1 MDTIK
6 IGSFLATL
14 RKERG
19 LTQEALGEQL
29 GVTNKTISRWE
40 NGNYLP
46 PVEMLQLLS
55 NFYSVSIN
63 ELLCGERIAKEQY
76 KEKAEETIT
85 GILAES
91 PFSWKERSD
100 YWKKKWQK
108 DHRLLLILSIL
119 LLFTLLFIGWYFHQ
133 IFVISV
139 TPFLGVLLYMKLRND
154 MMIYVENHLYG
165 PLEKK

>member
-1 MDTIK
+1 MDTMK
-6 IGSFLATL
+6 IGSFLAAL
-14 RKERG
+14 RKEKG

-55 NFYSVSIN
+55 NFYSVTIN

-76 KEKAEETIT
+76 KEKAEETIS

-100 YWKKKWQK
+100 YWKRKWQK
-108 DHRLLLILSIL
+108 DHRILLSLSIL
-119 LLFTLLFIGWYFHQ
+119 LLPALLSAGWYFHQ
-133 IFVISV
+133 ALIAAAA
-139 TPFLGVLLYMKLRND
+139 PLAGLLLFMKLRND

>member
-1 MDTIK
+1 MDTAK

-14 RKERG
+14 RKEQG

-40 NGNYLP
+40 TGSYLP

-55 NFYSVSIN
+55 NLYSVSIN
-63 ELLCGERIAKEQY
+63 ELLCGERISKEQY
-76 KEKAEETIT
+76 KEKAEETIS

-91 PFSWKERSD
+91 PFSWKECSD

-108 DHRLLLILSIL
+108 DHRLVIILSALLLLTIL
-119 LLFTLLFIGWYFHQ
+119 LLGWHFRNM
-133 IFVISV
+133 IAV
-139 TPFLGVLLYMKLRND
+139 TCVPIAGILLYLKLRND
-154 MMIYVENHLYG
+154 MMIYVENHLYERTG
-165 PLEKK
+165 K

>member
-1 MDTIK
+1 MDTAK

-14 RKERG
+14 RKEKG

-40 NGNYLP
+40 TGSYLP

-55 NFYSVSIN
+55 SFYSVSIN
-63 ELLCGERIAKEQY
+63 ELLCGERISKEQY
-76 KEKAEETIT
+76 QEKAEETISD
-85 GILAES
+85 ILAES

-108 DHRLLLILSIL
+108 DHRLVIVLSVL
-119 LLFTLLFIGWYFHQ
+119 LLLALLFFGWYFHNT
-133 IFVISV
+133 IAVAG
-139 TPFLGVLLYMKLRND
+139 TPVAGLLLYMKFRND

-165 PLEKK
+165 PL

>member
-1 MDTIK
+1 MDTMK
-6 IGSFLATL
+6 IGSFLAAL
-14 RKERG
+14 RKENG

-40 NGNYLP
+40 TGSYLP

-55 NFYSVSIN
+55 NLYSVSIN
-63 ELLCGERIAKEQY
+63 EILCGERISKEQY
-76 KEKAEETIT
+76 KEKAEETIS
-85 GILAES
+85 GILTES

-108 DHRLLLILSIL
+108 DHWLLIVLSVLLLLAF
-119 LLFTLLFIGWYFHQ
+119 LFLGWYFRNT
-133 IFVISV
+133 IAVMAVPIA
-139 TPFLGVLLYMKLRND
+139 GILLYMKFRND

-165 PLEKK
+165 PL